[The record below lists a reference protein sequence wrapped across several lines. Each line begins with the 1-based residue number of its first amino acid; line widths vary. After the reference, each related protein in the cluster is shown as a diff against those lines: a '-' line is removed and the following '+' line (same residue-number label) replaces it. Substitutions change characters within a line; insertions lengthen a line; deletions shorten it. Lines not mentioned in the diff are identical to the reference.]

1 MNEVQWN
8 TKYAYIFFNKK
19 TLVCFSFLA
28 VIIMC
33 LILWLLLK
41 VILAYRERGAKNESL
56 QVSKTLGT
64 YHWEMIWNWHWETQR
79 ILPALD
85 SDLWEVKTRNSL
97 PLRRLSQLFYLLTSS
112 GILQLYT
119 LLFYHSCTHSYT
131 VKRSR
136 MCIWREVSE
145 STEERSR
152 REERR
157 ERIKRAAANKK
168 YQHWTNSRAQGE
180 RSPYRKL
187 SSRVT
192 SPLLQGRKEREHIT
206 DHICQSK

>member
-1 MNEVQWN
+1 M
-8 TKYAYIFFNKK
+8 YIFFSIK
-19 TLVCFSFLA
+19 TLVCFYFLA

-85 SDLWEVKTRNSL
+85 SELWEVKTRNSL
-97 PLRRLSQLFYLLTSS
+97 PLRRLQGRWYIRLSQLFYLLTSS

-119 LLFYHSCTHSYT
+119 LLFYHSCIHSYT

-136 MCIWREVSE
+136 MCIIII
-145 STEERSR
+145 TEERFQKAQR
-152 REERR
+152 
-157 ERIKRAAANKK
+157 KGLGGKK
-168 YQHWTNSRAQGE
+168 GE
-180 RSPYRKL
+180 RGSKEQQQIKSTNVEPIHGH
-187 SSRVT
+187 RV
-192 SPLLQGRKEREHIT
+192 KEVLTEN
-206 DHICQSK
+206 